1 MSGTSMAAPQVS
13 GMAALVSQYIQ
24 DQGLAEKTGLSIRSL
39 SQSLL
44 MSTAVPIVEDFQG
57 RTNTGARGPAI
68 IRCSGRAQ
76 VWLTWGLQ
84 FPQGPTS

>member
-1 MSGTSMAAPQVS
+1 MAAPQVS

-57 RTNTGARGPAI
+57 QDQHRGRGDRLLSGAPAG
-68 IRCSGRAQ
+68 RRSG
-76 VWLTWGLQ
+76 
-84 FPQGPTS
+84 

>member
-1 MSGTSMAAPQVS
+1 MGGEDQYEVMSGTSMAAPQVS

-57 RTNTGARGPAI
+57 RTNTGGAGTGYYPVLRQGC
-68 IRCSGRAQ
+68 RSG
-76 VWLTWGLQ
+76 
-84 FPQGPTS
+84 